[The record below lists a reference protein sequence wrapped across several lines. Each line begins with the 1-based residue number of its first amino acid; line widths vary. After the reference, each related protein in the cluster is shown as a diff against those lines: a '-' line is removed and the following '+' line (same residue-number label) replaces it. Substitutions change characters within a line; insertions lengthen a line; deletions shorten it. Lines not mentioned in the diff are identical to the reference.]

1 MYSYLQD
8 VNVQISIRNSHIDL
22 LVARGHAVAVNTRHI
37 CVAVQ
42 ENY

>member
-1 MYSYLQD
+1 MQD
-8 VNVQISIRNSHIDL
+8 VNVPISIRNSHNDL

-42 ENY
+42 GNY